1 MGSNSASSLQK
12 HIKLF
17 VLRKTSKHESHGY
30 VQQKYAR
37 HKTTSP
43 MKLEGGKYKHPTNH
57 SPKTKKFITLQIV
70 NFRKTSE
77 SLINN

>member
-37 HKTTSP
+37 HKTTSL
-43 MKLEGGKYKHPTNH
+43 MKLEGGKYNIQPITPPN
-57 SPKTKKFITLQIV
+57 KKIYY
-70 NFRKTSE
+70 TSNCE
-77 SLINN
+77 L